1 MDLMTLA
8 AKITLDDSG
17 FQSGIN
23 NAVSMGEG
31 LAGKISSLTIAGG
44 QLIADFVKKSIS
56 EIQKVIGGAIDGYAD
71 YQQLV
76 GGVETLFKTSSD
88 KVMGYAKQA
97 FKTTGLS
104 ANDYM
109 ETVTSFSASLLQ
121 GLGGDTEQ
129 AADLA
134 DMAIRDMADNANK
147 MGTDLSSIQTA
158 YQGFAK
164 QNYTMLDNL
173 KLGYGGTKDEMIRL
187 VNDSGI
193 LEKKIDSLDGITFD
207 QLIEA
212 IHKIQDEMGITG
224 TTASEAAETI
234 SGSKASLKAAWQD
247 LLTAVGGDGTDE
259 SVSLDQS
266 LENFKTSFKTYMDN
280 YIPTLNTT
288 VENLGKLVN
297 GVADAVAKLPKNILS
312 NLFSAGLGAGAE
324 MIQGA
329 GKIVNWLIDSISQ
342 SLTDAK
348 ISPLKVIQ
356 FGQALGNF
364 VGSTVGN
371 ILTTLPSVVD
381 SLFSVG
387 VTLAGSIME
396 GIWEGLFGSEAGN
409 ELEKIQQEFDSTV
422 SEAEISAIRAQS
434 ILDYMSELE
443 EKYGSAAKETAE
455 WQRAEDSLEEV
466 LGGSKATFDEYGENV
481 DGAIKKLKEMTEELR
496 KQAIM
501 QAMQDRLTSQIKTL
515 GELETEKADLE
526 WGIREAN
533 GIIEGIDKRRQ
544 TTLKTYAGIL
554 SSDEVRPYIVNAAT
568 LGAVEAV
575 NNGNYN
581 LDESQITALLES
593 ITDWFSNTSEE
604 ETPWGANPDD
614 DILSPEQ
621 LNALSAEYTKQE
633 VAIESATS
641 RIGELDGEIEKANG
655 AIQRTQSVM
664 LNMEA
669 SLGTLSSAADNA
681 AAHISKLSLVSP
693 KVLPRTGTGKEN
705 IPVIAYTPEATGI
718 EDVPYTG
725 FRAELHKGEAILT
738 KEENDARKRGGMSA
752 GEMEAAL
759 ESAVRAGMSGMY
771 FNMNGNRVADLT
783 TRRTGQNISAS
794 EHARVR
800 SMGG

>member
-212 IHKIQDEMGITG
+212 IHAIQDELGITG
-224 TTASEAAETI
+224 TTASEAAGTI
-234 SGSKASLKAAWQD
+234 SGSKASLVAAWQD

-501 QAMQDRLTSQIKTL
+501 QAMQDKLTSQLKLL
-515 GELETEKADLE
+515 GELETEKAEAE
-526 WGIREAN
+526 WTVTEAQ
-533 GIIEGIDKRRQ
+533 GVISGLDKRRDA
-544 TTLKTYAGIL
+544 TLREYGKIL
-554 SSDEVRPYIVNAAT
+554 SEPGVLNNPITMGYAQMAMTSPGT
-568 LGAVEAV
+568 LR
-575 NNGNYN
+575 
-581 LDESQITALLES
+581 DDQITDLVDAIRQLYEG
-593 ITDWFSNTSEE
+593 TPEE
-604 ETPWGANPDD
+604 ETPWANPEG
-614 DILSPEQ
+614 DIISPDVMDS
-621 LNALSAEYTKQE
+621 LAEEYAKQN
-633 VAIESATS
+633 VAIENATS

-693 KVLPRTGTGKEN
+693 KVLPRTGTTGRESV
-705 IPVIAYTPEATGI
+705 PVIAYTPEATGI